1 MADLKKESKL
11 YQELSEKCE
20 NADYTL
26 ELFNECVEIAKR
38 ANPREIKYVL
48 FNLKF
53 LYEKD
58 DTGIDKATAI
68 VKVMQAIAGNSF
80 KASFIIYVLNTA
92 LEEIGK

>member
-20 NADYTL
+20 NEDYTL

-48 FNLKF
+48 FNLKV

-68 VKVMQAIAGNSF
+68 LKVIQAIAGNSF